1 MNVRQKLPSVTTLQ
15 QSPTEER
22 RVRLIKY
29 TVAMTIRV
37 VCIVLMIFV
46 QGWWLLLCA
55 AGAIFLPYFAVIIAN
70 AARIGNDTDVA
81 RPGPLMV
88 TREGAQSAQPM
99 ESGAGHVTVTARERG

>member
-1 MNVRQKLPSVTTLQ
+1 MNMRQKLPSVTTLQ

-70 AARIGNDTDVA
+70 AARIGSEPDVA

-88 TREGAQSAQPM
+88 TDEGA
-99 ESGAGHVTVTARERG
+99 ESPSPAAAWSETVTVTARERG